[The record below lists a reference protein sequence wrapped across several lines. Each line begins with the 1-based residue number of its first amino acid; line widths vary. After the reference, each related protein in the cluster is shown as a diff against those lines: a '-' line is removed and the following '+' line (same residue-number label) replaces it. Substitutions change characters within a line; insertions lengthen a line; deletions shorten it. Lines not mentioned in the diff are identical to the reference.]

1 MRIRACLCHFFFLL
15 LHGYFII
22 AMNKTIY
29 SRFDK
34 KAITDLPIVT
44 FPGRVITIITP
55 GEAEK
60 AVDYLLQ
67 SDIMG
72 VDTETKPAFHKG
84 EQNKVAL
91 LQVSNRNTCF
101 LFRLNIIGI
110 TPAIKRLLED
120 KSVKKIGLSWHDDI
134 RGLEAREKFTPGLFI
149 DLQDIVG
156 EIGIKDLSLQKIY
169 ANIFHQKISKRQRL
183 TNWEATALSDKQ
195 KQYAAID
202 AWSCILIYDEI
213 VRLKKTGEYNLVVVP
228 EPENIQPVA
237 KVDSDAKDAEASDNK
252 EKPKKEGKA
261 ATEKKKTRTKATRKP
276 SRAKTVKRSTSKAK
290 SSKAETNKAE
300 TVNV

>member
-1 MRIRACLCHFFFLL
+1 
-15 LHGYFII
+15 
-22 AMNKTIY
+22 MNKTIY
-29 SRFDK
+29 SRYDK
-34 KAITDLPIVT
+34 KAITDLPVVT

-72 VDTETKPAFHKG
+72 VDTETKPAFHRG

-91 LQVSNRNTCF
+91 LQVSNRDTCF

-120 KSVKKIGLSWHDDI
+120 KTVKKIGLSWHDDI
-134 RGLEAREKFTPGLFI
+134 RGLEERESFNPGLFI

-169 ANIFHQKISKRQRL
+169 ANIFHAKISKRQRL
-183 TNWEATALSDKQ
+183 TNWEATPLTDKQ

-202 AWSCILIYDEI
+202 AWSCIQIYDELN
-213 VRLKKTGEYNLVVVP
+213 RLKETGEYNLIVVP
-228 EPENIQPVA
+228 EPENIQPTHKDRDKSEGKEEVVA
-237 KVDSDAKDAEASDNK
+237 K
-252 EKPKKEGKA
+252 P
-261 ATEKKKTRTKATRKP
+261 TKKKTA
-276 SRAKTVKRSTSKAK
+276 KAK
-290 SSKAETNKAE
+290 LAKKSGRKAAAKKSSSNKKNTNVQE
-300 TVNV
+300 HIS